1 MLKAKFTCHPLRKI
15 FETQAKLTGPRMRL
29 MSDGYVRNIHVK
41 ITIPLK
47 HLSNHWRTLEIMLI
61 NFEGNFKLKCLSK
74 LVLPIQ

>member
-1 MLKAKFTCHPLRKI
+1 
-15 FETQAKLTGPRMRL
+15 MRL

>member
-1 MLKAKFTCHPLRKI
+1 
-15 FETQAKLTGPRMRL
+15 MRL

-74 LVLPIQ
+74 LVLPIQQIQKNLQKPIQNFTFW